1 MRRIKIIFAAIAVI
15 TVLSVCALSYLFA
28 ESLVVYEHK
37 SYDTPNVLS
46 ETDNSVDINTVPEN
60 IPYSD
65 GYVMYLSEGVITVY
79 DSDNTEVYLENSCN
93 ITDFTASDIK
103 QLEQD
108 GIKIT
113 DRSELLEILS
123 YISS

>member
-79 DSDNTEVYLENSCN
+79 DSDSTEVYLENSCN